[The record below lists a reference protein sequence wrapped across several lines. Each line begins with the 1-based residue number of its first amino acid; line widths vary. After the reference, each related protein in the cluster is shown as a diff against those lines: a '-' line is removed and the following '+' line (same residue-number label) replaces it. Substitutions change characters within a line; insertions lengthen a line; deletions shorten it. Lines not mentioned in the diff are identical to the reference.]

1 MTRTRTILTTLVA
14 GSALL
19 AGTLTLA
26 DDGKMVFK
34 LKGCDTCHSVPK
46 DGIKAKIPSLAGP
59 DLVDLEKKF
68 DPEKLAAF
76 LRQQLKV
83 NGVEH
88 PREFKGHEEELRVLV
103 SWLLP
108 AAKEPAPE
116 APGP

>member
-1 MTRTRTILTTLVA
+1 MTRTRRILVILVA

-19 AGTLTLA
+19 AGTVALA

-46 DGIKAKIPSLAGP
+46 AGIEAKIPSLAGP

-68 DPEKLAAF
+68 DAEKLAAF
-76 LRQQLKV
+76 IRQQTRV
-83 NGVEH
+83 NGEQH
-88 PREFKGHEEELRVLV
+88 PRECKGHEEELRVLV

-108 AAKEPAPE
+108 AAKDTDQEAPAP
-116 APGP
+116 